1 MNFLLSAGEASGDT
15 YGAQL
20 IEALRGLAPGSNF
33 FGMGGE
39 KMRTS
44 GAELL
49 VHANE
54 VAVVGLVEVV
64 KHLPDIRRRFKHLVA
79 EAARRKP
86 DAAILI
92 DFPDFNLR
100 LARELHRLGIPVFYF
115 VSPQIWAWRTG
126 RVQQIRKYVRKMIV
140 IFPFEQE
147 FYARHGV
154 EVSYVG
160 HPLAYVP
167 QPEISREEFAA
178 KHFLDPKKQWIA
190 LLPGSRRKEVRLN
203 LPAMVEAAG
212 LLRKQGVEF
221 EFLLPVASTLSKD
234 WLCEQLGR
242 CTSAAKAGEFKGSE
256 RRPKGLLHSATGS
269 SEEMEQMP
277 GLKPQSIKSANA
289 ALKGRSSTGDSSSSF
304 TSQPVTKQS
313 NSSDLFATE
322 QPSAATGWSR
332 PSGSSDYEQ
341 PTGVTGWSRPLGLRK
356 DRVDIPALAAEVKT
370 EAPIIHLTHN
380 ARATLMHARAS
391 VVASGTA
398 TVEAALSGT
407 PFIVVYRLAPLTWL
421 LGRRLVKLDT
431 FAMPNLIAGKKIVP
445 ELIQKDF
452 TATNVFRELNA
463 IIPDG
468 PARQQMEADLKMVQQ
483 RLRDSQHA
491 ESPAQRAAR
500 EILGALAKV

>member
-20 IEALRGLAPGSNF
+20 IDALRQLAPGSTF

-39 KMRTS
+39 KMRAS
-44 GAELL
+44 GCELL
-49 VHANE
+49 IDAKD

-86 DAAILI
+86 DAAILV

-126 RVQQIRKYVRKMIV
+126 RVKQIQKYVRKMIV

-167 QPEISREEFAA
+167 PPQISREEFAA
-178 KHFLDPKKQWIA
+178 QHGLDPKKQWIA
-190 LLPGSRRKEVRLN
+190 LLPGSRRKELAFNIERMLLAGENLN
-203 LPAMVEAAG
+203 AETG
-212 LLRKQGVEF
+212 LY
-221 EFLLPVASTLSKD
+221 EFLLPVASTLNKE
-234 WLCEQLGR
+234 WLAYRL
-242 CTSAAKAGEFKGSE
+242 
-256 RRPKGLLHSATGS
+256 
-269 SEEMEQMP
+269 
-277 GLKPQSIKSANA
+277 
-289 ALKGRSSTGDSSSSF
+289 ST
-304 TSQPVTKQS
+304 TW
-313 NSSDLFATE
+313 A
-322 QPSAATGWSR
+322 
-332 PSGSSDYEQ
+332 
-341 PTGVTGWSRPLGLRK
+341 
-356 DRVDIPALAAEVKT
+356 
-370 EAPIIHLTHN
+370 APIRITLTHN
-380 ARATLMHARAS
+380 APATLIHARAA

-452 TATNVFRELNA
+452 TAQNVVRELNA
-463 IIPDG
+463 IIPDC
-468 PARQQMEADLKMVQQ
+468 PARQQMQDALKMVQQ
-483 RLRDSQHA
+483 RLRDSQHS

>member
-15 YGAQL
+15 YGAQ
-20 IEALRGLAPGSNF
+20 IIDALRQLAPSPQDPQKQCDPGSTF

-39 KMRTS
+39 KMR
-44 GAELL
+44 GAGCDLL

-126 RVQQIRKYVRKMIV
+126 RVKQIKKYVRKMIV

-167 QPEISREEFAA
+167 QPEISRKEFAER
-178 KHFLDPKKQWIA
+178 HGLDPGKQWIA

-203 LPAMVEAAG
+203 LPTMVEAAQ
-212 LLRKQGVEF
+212 LLQQRSNDF
-221 EFLLPVASTLSKD
+221 EFVLPVASTLNAE
-234 WLCEQLGR
+234 WLKEQ
-242 CTSAAKAGEFKGSE
+242 
-256 RRPKGLLHSATGS
+256 
-269 SEEMEQMP
+269 MEQKP
-277 GLKPQSIKSANA
+277 GLKPESIKTANA
-289 ALKGRSSTGDSSSSF
+289 ALKGRSSTETTG
-304 TSQPVTKQS
+304 
-313 NSSDLFATE
+313 
-322 QPSAATGWSR
+322 QPSAGWSR
-332 PSGSSDYEQ
+332 PSG
-341 PTGVTGWSRPLGLRK
+341 LRK
-356 DRVDIPALAAEVKT
+356 ELNDTPALAAEVRT
-370 EAPIIHLTHN
+370 EAPMIHLTDY
-380 ARATLMHARAS
+380 ARATLMHARAA

-407 PFIVVYRLAPLTWL
+407 PFVVVYRLAPLTWL
-421 LGRRLVKLDT
+421 LGRKLVKLDT

-445 ELIQKDF
+445 ELIQNNF
-452 TATNVFRELNA
+452 TAQNVVRELNA

-468 PARQQMEADLKMVQQ
+468 PARRQMEADLKMVQR
-483 RLRDSQHA
+483 RLHDSPDA

-500 EILGALAKV
+500 EILGALRPA

>member
-20 IEALRGLAPGSNF
+20 IEALRGLAPGSTF

-39 KMRTS
+39 KMRDS

-49 VHANE
+49 IHANE

-64 KHLPDIRRRFKHLVA
+64 RHLPDIRRRFKHLVA

-100 LARELHRLGIPVFYF
+100 LARELHRLDIPVFYF

-126 RVQQIRKYVRKMIV
+126 RVKQIKKYVRKMIV

-147 FYARHGV
+147 FYARHSV

-167 QPEISREEFAA
+167 QPQISREEFAA
-178 KHFLDPKKQWIA
+178 RHGLDAGRQWIA

-203 LPAMVEAAG
+203 LPTMVEAIK
-212 LLRKQGVEF
+212 LLQKQGAEF
-221 EFLLPVASTLSKD
+221 EFLLPVASTLNPG
-234 WLCEQLGR
+234 WLRGQV
-242 CTSAAKAGEFKGSE
+242 
-256 RRPKGLLHSATGS
+256 
-269 SEEMEQMP
+269 EQMP
-277 GLKPQSIKSANA
+277 GLKPESIKTANA
-289 ALKGRSSTGDSSSSF
+289 ALKGRSSTETTG
-304 TSQPVTKQS
+304 
-313 NSSDLFATE
+313 
-322 QPSAATGWSR
+322 QPSAA
-332 PSGSSDYEQ
+332 
-341 PTGVTGWSRPLGLRK
+341 GWSRPLGLRK
-356 DRVDIPALAAEVKT
+356 ELNDTPALAAEVRT
-370 EAPIIHLTHN
+370 EAPMITLTDN
-380 ARATLMHARAS
+380 ARATLMHARAA

-407 PFIVVYRLAPLTWL
+407 PFVVVYRLAPLTWL
-421 LGRRLVKLDT
+421 LGRKLVKLDT
-431 FAMPNLIAGKKIVP
+431 FAMPNLIAGKKIVT

-452 TATNVFRELNA
+452 TAHNVVRELNA

-468 PARQQMEADLKMVQQ
+468 PARRQMEADLKMVQQ
-483 RLRDSQHA
+483 RLHDTPDE

-500 EILGALAKV
+500 EILEALRPA

>member
-20 IEALRGLAPGSNF
+20 IESLRQLAPSSTF

-39 KMRTS
+39 KMRAF
-44 GAELL
+44 GADLL

-54 VAVVGLVEVV
+54 VAVVGLVEVLT
-64 KHLPDIRRRFKHLVA
+64 HLPGIRRRFKHLVA
-79 EAARRKP
+79 EAAGRKP

-100 LARELHRLGIPVFYF
+100 LARELHGLGIPVFYF

-126 RVQQIRKYVRKMIV
+126 RVQQIKKYVRKMIV

-147 FYARHGV
+147 FYRQHGV

-167 QPEISREEFAA
+167 PPQISREEFAA
-178 KHFLDPKKQWIA
+178 KHHLDPKKQWIA
-190 LLPGSRRKEVRLN
+190 LLPGSRRKEVHLN
-203 LPAMVEAAG
+203 LPTMIEAAK
-212 LLRKQGVEF
+212 LLQKQSSEF
-221 EFLLPVASTLSKD
+221 ELLLPVASTLNQD
-234 WLCEQLGR
+234 WLRDQL
-242 CTSAAKAGEFKGSE
+242 AV
-256 RRPKGLLHSATGS
+256 
-269 SEEMEQMP
+269 
-277 GLKPQSIKSANA
+277 
-289 ALKGRSSTGDSSSSF
+289 F
-304 TSQPVTKQS
+304 T
-313 NSSDLFATE
+313 A
-322 QPSAATGWSR
+322 GWSR
-332 PSGSSDYEQ
+332 QVGPPEQ
-341 PTGVTGWSRPLGLRK
+341 ARGLLARGRGLRSEHL
-356 DRVDIPALAAEVKT
+356 DTPALAAEGT
-370 EAPIIHLTHN
+370 AEDELIHLTDD
-380 ARATLMHARAS
+380 ARATLMHARAA

-407 PFIVVYRLAPLTWL
+407 PFVVVYRLAPLTWL

-452 TATNVFRELNA
+452 TAQNVARELSA

-468 PARQQMEADLKMVQQ
+468 PARQRMESDLQMVQL

-491 ESPAQRAAR
+491 ESPVQRAAL
-500 EILGALAKV
+500 EILGSLKTSQNLTNTVS

>member
-1 MNFLLSAGEASGDT
+1 MQFLLSAGEASGDT

-20 IEALRGLAPGSNF
+20 IESLRQLTPGSTF

-39 KMRTS
+39 KMRAS

-54 VAVVGLVEVV
+54 VAVVGLVEVLT
-64 KHLPDIRRRFKHLVA
+64 HLPGIRRRFKHLVA

-126 RVQQIRKYVRKMIV
+126 RVKQIKKYIRKMIV

-147 FYARHGV
+147 FYRRHGV

-167 QPEISREEFAA
+167 PPQISREEFAA
-178 KHFLDPKKQWIA
+178 KHHLDPKKQWIA

-203 LPAMVEAAG
+203 LPTMVQAAR
-212 LLRKQGVEF
+212 LLQKQSTEV
-221 EFLLPVASTLSKD
+221 EFLLPVASTLSED
-234 WLCEQLGR
+234 RLREQLD
-242 CTSAAKAGEFKGSE
+242 
-256 RRPKGLLHSATGS
+256 LLTA
-269 SEEMEQMP
+269 
-277 GLKPQSIKSANA
+277 
-289 ALKGRSSTGDSSSSF
+289 
-304 TSQPVTKQS
+304 
-313 NSSDLFATE
+313 
-322 QPSAATGWSR
+322 GWSR
-332 PSGSSDYEQ
+332 PSG
-341 PTGVTGWSRPLGLRK
+341 LRK
-356 DRVDIPALAAEVKT
+356 DSIDIPASAAEVKNSPERGQIT
-370 EAPIIHLTHN
+370 PIHLTDN
-380 ARATLMHARAS
+380 ARATLMHARAA

-407 PFIVVYRLAPLTWL
+407 PFIVVYRLAPLTWI

-468 PARQQMEADLKMVQQ
+468 PARQQMQSDLRMVQQ
-483 RLRDSQHA
+483 RLHDGQDA
-491 ESPAQRAAR
+491 EPPTMRAAQ
-500 EILGALAKV
+500 EILKALSQPNPR

>member
-20 IEALRGLAPGSNF
+20 IEALRGLTPAANF

-64 KHLPDIRRRFKHLVA
+64 KHLPDIRRRFKHIVA

-140 IFPFEQE
+140 IFPFEQG

-160 HPLAYVP
+160 HPLAYEPPP
-167 QPEISREEFAA
+167 QVSREEFAA
-178 KHFLDPKKQWIA
+178 KHHLDPKKQWIA

-203 LPAMVEAAG
+203 LPAMVEAAK
-212 LLRKQGVEF
+212 LLQKRSTEF
-221 EFLLPVASTLSKD
+221 ESFLPVASTLSED
-234 WLCEQLGR
+234 WLREQLD
-242 CTSAAKAGEFKGSE
+242 
-256 RRPKGLLHSATGS
+256 LLT
-269 SEEMEQMP
+269 
-277 GLKPQSIKSANA
+277 
-289 ALKGRSSTGDSSSSF
+289 
-304 TSQPVTKQS
+304 
-313 NSSDLFATE
+313 
-322 QPSAATGWSR
+322 TGWSR
-332 PSGSSDYEQ
+332 PSGSSDHEQ
-341 PTGVTGWSRPLGLRK
+341 PSAAAGWSRPLGLRK
-356 DRVDIPALAAEVKT
+356 ELNKTPALAAEVK
-370 EAPIIHLTHN
+370 APLVHLTHN
-380 ARATLMHARAS
+380 ARATLMHARAA

-421 LGRRLVKLDT
+421 IGRRLVKLDT

-452 TATNVFRELNA
+452 TAQNVLKALNA

-468 PARQQMEADLKMVQQ
+468 PARQQMEADLKMVQR
-483 RLRDSQHA
+483 RLRDSQRT

-500 EILGALAKV
+500 EILGAMAKV

>member
-20 IEALRGLAPGSNF
+20 IESLRQFSPGATF

-39 KMRTS
+39 KMRAS

-54 VAVVGLVEVV
+54 VAVVGLVEVLT
-64 KHLPDIRRRFKHLVA
+64 HLPGIRRRFKHLVA

-126 RVQQIRKYVRKMIV
+126 RVKQIKKYVRKMIV

-147 FYARHGV
+147 FYRQHGV

-160 HPLAYVP
+160 HPLAYEPLP
-167 QPEISREEFAA
+167 QISREEFAA
-178 KHFLDPKKQWIA
+178 KHHLDPQKQWIA

-203 LPAMVEAAG
+203 LPTMVEAAR
-212 LLRKQGVEF
+212 LLQKQSTEF
-221 EFLLPVASTLSKD
+221 EFLLPVASTLNQN
-234 WLCEQLGR
+234 WLREQLAL
-242 CTSAAKAGEFKGSE
+242 CTA
-256 RRPKGLLHSATGS
+256 
-269 SEEMEQMP
+269 
-277 GLKPQSIKSANA
+277 
-289 ALKGRSSTGDSSSSF
+289 
-304 TSQPVTKQS
+304 
-313 NSSDLFATE
+313 
-322 QPSAATGWSR
+322 GWSR
-332 PSGSSDYEQ
+332 PSGLRSE
-341 PTGVTGWSRPLGLRK
+341 PLK
-356 DRVDIPALAAEVKT
+356 NPASAAEVADHKQQAT
-370 EAPIIHLTHN
+370 ASTHEGPLVHLTDN
-380 ARATLMHARAS
+380 ARATLMHARAA

-398 TVEAALSGT
+398 TVEATLSGT
-407 PFIVVYRLAPLTWL
+407 PFIVVYRLAPLTWI

-468 PARQQMEADLKMVQQ
+468 PARQQMQSDLRMVQQ
-483 RLRDSQHA
+483 RLHDGQDA
-491 ESPAQRAAR
+491 EPPTMRAAQ
-500 EILGALAKV
+500 EILKALSQPNPR

>member
-20 IEALRGLAPGSNF
+20 IEALRQLAPGSNF

-39 KMRTS
+39 KMRNS

-49 VHANE
+49 VNANE

-64 KHLPDIRRRFKHLVA
+64 THLPAIRRRFKHLVA

-126 RVQQIRKYVRKMIV
+126 RVKQIKKYVRKMIV

-147 FYARHGV
+147 FYRRHGV

-160 HPLAYVP
+160 HPLAYAPPP
-167 QPEISREEFAA
+167 QVSRDEFAA
-178 KHFLDPKKQWIA
+178 KHGLDPKKQWIA
-190 LLPGSRRKEVRLN
+190 LLPGSRRKEVKLN
-203 LPAMVEAAG
+203 LEQMVWAAFI
-212 LLRKQGVEF
+212 LKEQGNDF
-221 EFLLPVASTLSKD
+221 QFLLPVASTLEQD
-234 WLCEQLGR
+234 WLLQQLR
-242 CTSAAKAGEFKGSE
+242 EW
-256 RRPKGLLHSATGS
+256 
-269 SEEMEQMP
+269 
-277 GLKPQSIKSANA
+277 
-289 ALKGRSSTGDSSSSF
+289 
-304 TSQPVTKQS
+304 PV
-313 NSSDLFATE
+313 
-322 QPSAATGWSR
+322 PVI
-332 PSGSSDYEQ
+332 
-341 PTGVTGWSRPLGLRK
+341 PT
-356 DRVDIPALAAEVKT
+356 D
-370 EAPIIHLTHN
+370 N
-380 ARATLMHARAS
+380 ARATLMHARAA

-407 PFIVVYRLAPLTWL
+407 PFVVVYRLAPLTWL

-452 TATNVFRELNA
+452 TAQNVARELNA

-468 PARQQMEADLKMVQQ
+468 PARQQMEAALKMVQQ
-483 RLRDSQHA
+483 RLHESQDA
-491 ESPAQRAAR
+491 EPPAHRAAR
-500 EILGALAKV
+500 EILGALKTG

>member
-1 MNFLLSAGEASGDT
+1 MQFLLSAGEASGDT

-20 IEALRGLAPGSNF
+20 IDALRQFAPGSTF

-39 KMRTS
+39 KMRAS
-44 GAELL
+44 GCELL
-49 VHANE
+49 IDAKD

-100 LARELHRLGIPVFYF
+100 LARELHGLGIPVFYF

-126 RVQQIRKYVRKMIV
+126 RVKQIRKYVRKMIV

-160 HPLAYVP
+160 HPLAYEPPP
-167 QPEISREEFAA
+167 QISREEFAA
-178 KHFLDPKKQWIA
+178 QHGLDPKKQWIA

-203 LPAMVEAAG
+203 LPPLAEAAG
-212 LLRKQGVEF
+212 LLQKQGEF
-221 EFLLPVASTLSKD
+221 EFLLPVASTLSD
-234 WLCEQLGR
+234 AWLCEQLE
-242 CTSAAKAGEFKGSE
+242 A
-256 RRPKGLLHSATGS
+256 
-269 SEEMEQMP
+269 Q
-277 GLKPQSIKSANA
+277 GLKPQFINAPDA
-289 ALKGRSSTGDSSSSF
+289 ALKGRSST
-304 TSQPVTKQS
+304 
-313 NSSDLFATE
+313 
-322 QPSAATGWSR
+322 
-332 PSGSSDYEQ
+332 
-341 PTGVTGWSRPLGLRK
+341 
-356 DRVDIPALAAEVKT
+356 PALAAEVETK
-370 EAPIIHLTHN
+370 APQTHLSTN
-380 ARATLMHARAS
+380 ARATLMHSRAA

-407 PFIVVYRLAPLTWL
+407 PFVVVYRLAPLTWL

-452 TATNVFRELNA
+452 TAQNVARELNA

-468 PARQQMEADLKMVQQ
+468 PARQQMEAALKMVQQ
-483 RLRDSQHA
+483 RLHDSPDA
-491 ESPAQRAAR
+491 EAPARRAAR
-500 EILGALAKV
+500 QILSALKTG

>member
-20 IEALRGLAPGSNF
+20 IEALRGLAPGAAF

-39 KMRTS
+39 KMRAS

-64 KHLPDIRRRFKHLVA
+64 KHLPDIRRRFRHLVA

-126 RVQQIRKYVRKMIV
+126 RVQQIKKYVRKMIV

-147 FYARHGV
+147 FYRRHGV

-160 HPLAYVP
+160 HPLAYESAP
-167 QPEISREEFAA
+167 QISREEFAA
-178 KHFLDPKKQWIA
+178 QHGLDPRKQWIA
-190 LLPGSRRKEVRLN
+190 LLPGSRRKEVWLN
-203 LPAMVEAAG
+203 LPVMLEAAK
-212 LLRKQGVEF
+212 LLQKQSAEL
-221 EFLLPVASTLSKD
+221 EFLLPVASTLSQD
-234 WLCEQLGR
+234 WLRGQLQI
-242 CTSAAKAGEFKGSE
+242 E
-256 RRPKGLLHSATGS
+256 GL
-269 SEEMEQMP
+269 
-277 GLKPQSIKSANA
+277 
-289 ALKGRSSTGDSSSSF
+289 
-304 TSQPVTKQS
+304 TSQFLRAPRAGDPLWAEGVS
-313 NSSDLFATE
+313 
-322 QPSAATGWSR
+322 PSEGR
-332 PSGSSDYEQ
+332 PFVNPRSAGNL
-341 PTGVTGWSRPLGLRK
+341 PM
-356 DRVDIPALAAEVKT
+356 
-370 EAPIIHLTHN
+370 IHLTDN
-380 ARATLMHARAS
+380 AGATLMHARAA

-407 PFIVVYRLAPLTWL
+407 PFVVVYRLASLTWL

-445 ELIQKDF
+445 ELIQNDF
-452 TATNVFRELNA
+452 TAQNVFRELNA

-468 PARQQMEADLKMVQQ
+468 PARQQMEADLEMVQQ
-483 RLRDSQHA
+483 RLRDSQHT

-500 EILGALAKV
+500 EIVGALAKV